1 MVIRQ
6 LLIFF
11 KLNWKNK
18 MKKVV
23 FLAVSLAMIL
33 LFSGIAGFFWL
44 IQPVV
49 GVSEVEKV
57 DFTVDKGEGMALV
70 AKKLEKEGLIKNALA
85 FRLLA
90 KFKGEKGLVPGIFT
104 LNANL
109 STTEVLHILKTEPK
123 ELTITILPGWRRE
136 EIAAYLT
143 SLNLVDFSAAEFLTL
158 TENLEGQLMAETYQ
172 IYPNETTGKIV
183 ALLHNQFLKDLGK
196 NEEIQAL
203 VKQNKRSWEEILVV
217 ASLLQREARDEEQ
230 MRNIAAIIY
239 QRLDDNYPLELCATA
254 QYAVGKNKETGKWWE
269 APTLAD
275 TQFDSV
281 YNTYRYQGLPPA
293 PICAVSVEAVKAALA
308 PETNDYYF
316 YLHDSVGKIHY
327 ARTLEEHNANK
338 ANYL

>member
-1 MVIRQ
+1 
-6 LLIFF
+6 
-11 KLNWKNK
+11 
-18 MKKVV
+18 MKKIFLLAIVV
-23 FLAVSLAMIL
+23 AIIL
-33 LFSGIAGFFWL
+33 MTVVGGGFFWL
-44 IQPVV
+44 IQPV
-49 GVSEVEKV
+49 SDKTEKAV
-57 DFTVDKGEGMALV
+57 DFTVDKGEGMVVV

-104 LNANL
+104 LSANL
-109 STTEVLHILKTEPK
+109 SATEVLYILKTEPK

-136 EIAAYLT
+136 EIAEYLT
-143 SLNLVDFSAAEFLTL
+143 SLNLTDFSATEFLTL
-158 TENLEGQLMAETYQ
+158 TESLEGQLMAETYQ
-172 IYPNETTGKIV
+172 IYPNETAEKIV
-183 ALLHNQFLKDLGK
+183 TLLHNQFLKDLGK

-281 YNTYRYQGLPPA
+281 YNTYRYKGLPPA